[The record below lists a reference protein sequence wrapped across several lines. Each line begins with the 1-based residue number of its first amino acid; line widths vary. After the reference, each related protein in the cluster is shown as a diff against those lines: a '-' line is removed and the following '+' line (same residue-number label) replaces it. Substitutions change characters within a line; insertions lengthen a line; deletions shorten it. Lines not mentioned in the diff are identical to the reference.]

1 MPGEFSISA
10 GTLVGFALVF
20 SRLAGVFILV
30 PLPGIR
36 TGPDAVR
43 IVLALSLT
51 VGLMSRW
58 PQAQGDA
65 LTLPGLVLMLFSE
78 FVFGQTIGLATA
90 VLAEAF
96 LMGAQVVSLQAGFN
110 YASMVDPTTQAE
122 SGSLLV
128 IAQLA
133 AGLLFFAFGLDRE
146 VLRTLIESLTVW
158 PAGTYRVTGAVVQRW
173 TALVGNIFSA
183 GIRLALPA
191 VALLLL
197 VDLSFGL
204 LSRLRVQLQL
214 LSLLF
219 SGKMLVA
226 VAVLSVVAMIF
237 PSFYRDLSSQVF
249 AALRTLSVR

>member
-1 MPGEFSISA
+1 MPGEVSIPA
-10 GTLVGFALVF
+10 GALVGFVLVF

-30 PLPGIR
+30 PIPGIR
-36 TGPDAVR
+36 TGPDAIR

-51 VGLMSRW
+51 VGLMPRW
-58 PQAQGDA
+58 PQVQGDA
-65 LTLPGLVLMLFSE
+65 LTIGGLVPMLFAE

-96 LMGAQVVSLQAGFN
+96 VMGAQVVSLQAGFN

-128 IAQLA
+128 IAQLT
-133 AGLLFFAFGLDRE
+133 AGMLFFAFGLDRE
-146 VLRTLIESLTVW
+146 VLRILIESLTVW
-158 PAGTYRVTGAVVQRW
+158 PVGTYRITGAVVEQW
-173 TALVGNIFSA
+173 TALAGTIFSA

-191 VALLLL
+191 IALLLL

-226 VAVLSVVAMIF
+226 VAVLSVVTMIF
-237 PSFYRDLSSQVF
+237 PSFYRDLSTEVF
-249 AALRTLSVR
+249 AALRSLGGR